1 MSLQA
6 ILNDVEACVR
16 ASAAHSAG
24 TPEETAAMA
33 LLNDLARL
41 LAARE
46 TQQQKSA
53 AKLGDKVFDTA
64 KPLKGKPSAM
74 IELLGDAPMPAPQP
88 VMEVKDLSSQV
99 ARSGRATSNMPGDYD
114 PDFPPMPMSPSVQ
127 RRVAH

>member
-6 ILNDVEACVR
+6 ILNDVETCVR

-24 TPEETAAMA
+24 TPEENAAMA
-33 LLNDLARL
+33 LLNDLAKL

-46 TQQQKSA
+46 AQQQKSA
-53 AKLGDKVFDTA
+53 SKLTDKVFDTA

-74 IELLGDAPMPAPQP
+74 IELLGEVPKPEPQP
-88 VMEVKDLSSQV
+88 MMEVKDLSSQV
-99 ARSGRATSNMPGDYD
+99 ARSGRRISRLPGDYD
-114 PDFPPMPMSPSVQ
+114 PDFPQILASSGVQ